1 MEPAIALSASRDAGL
16 SPARKRLPRV
26 SAFLLAA
33 VALGTQAQYKVVGP
47 DGRVTYTDR
56 PPADSR
62 ATVAPTGGPAAPVG
76 SASGALPPE
85 LQRTAQRFPVMLYV
99 TTDCAP
105 CEDGRQFLQQRGVP
119 YAVRQVGNSADDP
132 PALERATG
140 GRSVPALTIG
150 TQALSGFSRTEW
162 ESYLDAAG
170 YPRESRLPRG
180 WTPPP
185 PTPLVERKPV
195 AAAVSPPP
203 PVPSAPAPTA
213 APQPTSG
220 IRF

>member
-1 MEPAIALSASRDAGL
+1 MDRPTAASAPRNADVTR
-16 SPARKRLPRV
+16 ARKHLPRAA
-26 SAFLLAA
+26 AFVLAA
-33 VALGTQAQYKVVGP
+33 ASLATQAQYKVVGP

-62 ATVAPTGGPAAPVG
+62 AAVAPIGGSAAPEG
-76 SASGALPPE
+76 SSSAGLPPE
-85 LQRTAQRFPVMLYV
+85 LQRAAQRFPVTLYV
-99 TTDCAP
+99 TADCAP

-119 YAVRQVGNSADDP
+119 YAVRRVGNSADDP

-150 TQALSGFSRTEW
+150 TQALSGFSRSEW
-162 ESYLDAAG
+162 DSYLDAAG

-195 AAAVSPPP
+195 AAAVPPP
-203 PVPSAPAPTA
+203 AAVPSTPAPAA
-213 APQPTSG
+213 LPQPTPG